1 MIISC
6 PACSTRYVVPDNAIG
21 VEGRTVRCAK
31 CKHSW
36 FQDGPELELREEA
49 PATQPTASTPPQPE
63 PPEAT
68 EPVAEE
74 SPPEPTAEPEE
85 PSSEA
90 SNDTPDSDFGVD
102 QPSAPDPEESEPE
115 PPVEAPQAA
124 PPIAEPPFQEPVA
137 EDTASL
143 AQQNAG
149 WADDPYAEDEV
160 SHFDPEP
167 PFRPRRNWLKIGT
180 WAAGSF
186 AVVALA
192 LIAAMNYFGLPDW
205 VPIDQPEFA
214 RSQPDLV
221 MEFPNAEQDR
231 RTLPDGSEFFGISG
245 KVTNVGSEARRVPS
259 LLVVLRDERER
270 KVYDWVVAPPKST
283 LAPGETITINEAA
296 TDIPKSAKF
305 AEFGWK
311 PE

>member
-49 PATQPTASTPPQPE
+49 PPKPTAAAAPQQPAPVSPDPETRATPE
-63 PPEAT
+63 PQE
-68 EPVAEE
+68 
-74 SPPEPTAEPEE
+74 PEPKEQVGET
-85 PSSEA
+85 
-90 SNDTPDSDFGVD
+90 SNDPPSYGFGAA
-102 QPSAPDPEESEPE
+102 QTSAPDPVESEND
-115 PPVEAPQAA
+115 PPFEDLPA
-124 PPIAEPPFQEPVA
+124 PPPIRESVA
-137 EDTASL
+137 EDTRSP
-143 AQQNAG
+143 AQPGAG
-149 WADDPYAEDEV
+149 WADDSYAEDEV

-192 LIAAMNYFGLPDW
+192 MIAAMNYFGLPNW
-205 VPIDQPEFA
+205 VPIEQPEFA

-221 MEFPNAEQDR
+221 MEFPTAEQDR

-259 LLVVLRDERER
+259 LLVVLRDEQER

-311 PE
+311 PD